1 MFDTYWYDYA
11 DCNDINELISKA
23 IAKSRTEYVWL
34 RHRAV
39 DYSHFNL
46 RFMPHKHQADMIHA
60 WASHDNPQCYTT
72 WLIPIH
78 NNGEMFYHDKML
90 PILNLPT
97 WNTSDCVEYSD
108 FNFNWYPDVWDWHK
122 QHHFAMAGTTQL
134 AHTSVGNGSE
144 IKYHS
149 SNLRYKEI
157 GIWYDTDSIQD
168 SPYEW
173 NWLVDSR
180 IDYSDFNFNWLPDAW
195 DSDKIHEFSMWGTE
209 QLSYTRLL
217 RREHTNERVY
227 HFSYLFFKDI
237 PKLHE
242 LVPTDSEWVW
252 IIDERIDY
260 SNFNFNWLP
269 DAWDINKTHAFAM
282 DGTEQLCY
290 TFLHNTKVPSSETK
304 YHDAKLK
311 FDPTKPNHEWVW
323 ERDERVDYSNF
334 NFGWLPDAW
343 DSDKTHVFCMAG
355 TQQLGYTK
363 LINTKN
369 SNPKTVYHRSHLRF
383 LPQVRPVIYWQ
394 DYTHELNLDAIKH
407 LAMGSEWTWIADRR
421 IDYSK
426 WDFEWLPDGWDTNY
440 IHAFTME
447 DKQQLS
453 YTMLVH
459 RDAITNF
466 VDFKYHLSNLQFN
479 KKHSDMCLLNTG
491 IGDKLQI
498 ADFQVRLITTMEE
511 SIKSAVKKST
521 SEWLWIYSDCCE
533 YSDFDWSW
541 LPDLDQRD
549 QVHCWPSGTCEKG
562 DTFLIHVP
570 SFNGEKIKFNFE
582 HVAVNR
588 KRWPNIKINCD
599 SLAQELNNT
608 PRLNSIY
615 TVYSYTGFADYPDVC
630 LWDKRPVVSINKNNS
645 TTLVPRDCVV
655 KDELYEY
662 PHLLRYPQYGFDT
675 LSDIIFISYDEPEA
689 DANWNKLV
697 DKFPHAK
704 RVHGV
709 SGMENAL
716 KAAATTS
723 ETPYFYAVFAKT
735 IIYPTFNF
743 DIGADY
749 WQKPKHYIFYSE
761 NTVNGLRYGHM
772 GIVLYNR
779 DMVINA
785 PPFGEFGTDYT
796 LSFAHE
802 VVPIVSC
809 YGSFDASPY
818 HTWRTAFREAHKLR
832 EFTDTMPNVETEY
845 RLHVWRTVANGNYA
859 EWALKGANDGVKYY
873 EDNIDTPELR
883 RNTFRWEWLRNHF
896 TELYGDVQ

>member
-369 SNPKTVYHRSHLRF
+369 SNPKIVYHRSDLRF

-426 WDFEWLPDGWDTNY
+426 WDFEWLPDGWDTHY
-440 IHAFTME
+440 IHAFTMA

-466 VDFKYHLSNLQFN
+466 VDFKYHL
-479 KKHSDMCLLNTG
+479 
-491 IGDKLQI
+491 
-498 ADFQVRLITTMEE
+498 
-511 SIKSAVKKST
+511 
-521 SEWLWIYSDCCE
+521 
-533 YSDFDWSW
+533 
-541 LPDLDQRD
+541 
-549 QVHCWPSGTCEKG
+549 
-562 DTFLIHVP
+562 
-570 SFNGEKIKFNFE
+570 
-582 HVAVNR
+582 
-588 KRWPNIKINCD
+588 
-599 SLAQELNNT
+599 
-608 PRLNSIY
+608 
-615 TVYSYTGFADYPDVC
+615 
-630 LWDKRPVVSINKNNS
+630 
-645 TTLVPRDCVV
+645 
-655 KDELYEY
+655 
-662 PHLLRYPQYGFDT
+662 
-675 LSDIIFISYDEPEA
+675 
-689 DANWNKLV
+689 
-697 DKFPHAK
+697 
-704 RVHGV
+704 
-709 SGMENAL
+709 
-716 KAAATTS
+716 
-723 ETPYFYAVFAKT
+723 
-735 IIYPTFNF
+735 
-743 DIGADY
+743 
-749 WQKPKHYIFYSE
+749 
-761 NTVNGLRYGHM
+761 
-772 GIVLYNR
+772 
-779 DMVINA
+779 
-785 PPFGEFGTDYT
+785 
-796 LSFAHE
+796 
-802 VVPIVSC
+802 
-809 YGSFDASPY
+809 
-818 HTWRTAFREAHKLR
+818 
-832 EFTDTMPNVETEY
+832 
-845 RLHVWRTVANGNYA
+845 
-859 EWALKGANDGVKYY
+859 
-873 EDNIDTPELR
+873 
-883 RNTFRWEWLRNHF
+883 
-896 TELYGDVQ
+896 